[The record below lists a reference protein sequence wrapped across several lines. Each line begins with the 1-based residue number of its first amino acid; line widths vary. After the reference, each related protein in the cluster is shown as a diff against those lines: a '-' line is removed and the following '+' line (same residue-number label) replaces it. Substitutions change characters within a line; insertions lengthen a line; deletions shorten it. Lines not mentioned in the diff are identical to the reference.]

1 MIWVLL
7 AVVCVG
13 VALGFGRL
21 LRFRSVPFAE
31 GWVLVNPLGVDGFD
45 LIRCSGNVWRGYD
58 DPRLE
63 TTATVFATQEA
74 AQERAAYYERIFA
87 QHGSSFFKVGVERGP
102 HAVARIGA
110 ARRRREA
117 EHQEFCR
124 TLEEQRKH
132 LEDRR
137 CRRDS

>member
-7 AVVCVG
+7 AVGCV
-13 VALGFGRL
+13 VLALGVCRL

-31 GWVLVNPLGVDGFD
+31 GWVLVNPLGVEGFD
-45 LIRCSGNVWRGYD
+45 LIRCAGNVWRGYD

-74 AQERAAYYERIFA
+74 AQERAAFYQREFSR
-87 QHGSSFFKVGVERGP
+87 HGSMFSMVGVERGP

-132 LEDRR
+132 LEAMQ
-137 CRRDS
+137 CRPE